1 MLVLNGTNRLAAR
14 AAIATS
20 VAWSLQGL
28 ISVVLPDPWAGL
40 DLTMIVPMT
49 LTFFA
54 ILGLHLLRFTGP
66 GRLGTIAVSTFG
78 VATAAAIP
86 GQFAM
91 AFEIEA
97 LEWFAFPVSAIAF
110 VGGLVLVGVAI
121 LRARV
126 APRWIGGALI
136 AAQPIT
142 MAIGLALSPISPLVD
157 NGDYTG
163 ALGHGIVWALI
174 GSALLGKRIPI
185 FNVQT
190 TAASATAKP

>member
-1 MLVLNGTNRLAAR
+1 MIAVNGTSRRAGHVAVAAS
-14 AAIATS
+14 IA
-20 VAWSLQGL
+20 WCLQGL
-28 ISVVLPDPWAGL
+28 VSVLLSDPWAGL
-40 DLTMIVPMT
+40 DVTMIAPMT

-54 ILGLHLLRFTGP
+54 ILGLHLLAFTGT

-78 VATAAAIP
+78 IAIAAAVP
-86 GQFAM
+86 GQIGM
-91 AFEIEA
+91 AFAIQT
-97 LEWFAFPVSAIAF
+97 LEWLAFPVSAITF
-110 VGGLVLVGVAI
+110 VGGLVLVGIAI

-157 NGDYTG
+157 SGDYTG

-174 GSALLGKRIPI
+174 GSALLGKRIPV
-185 FNVQT
+185 FGQT
-190 TAASATAKP
+190 TVRPVSTARP